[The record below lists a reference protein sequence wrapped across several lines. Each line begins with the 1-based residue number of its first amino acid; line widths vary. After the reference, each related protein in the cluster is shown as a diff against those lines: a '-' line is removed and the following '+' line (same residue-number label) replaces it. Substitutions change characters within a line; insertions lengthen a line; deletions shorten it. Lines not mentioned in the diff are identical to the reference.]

1 MYPLYFYNFENSTK
15 INNIISKYI
24 ITYHNFSHNLSV
36 KMNQRNKFKITY
48 DNFQDVIDKNMGK
61 TEIKVIKYNK
71 KNFKEESYDKCP
83 EINDNI
89 TTWIKVTHIWED
101 KSLKKLF
108 KCLNLNEYAFE
119 KILTFDYIPEV
130 EDYKNYI
137 YLMLTA
143 FIKKDSK
150 IKRIQVSIIL
160 GKNYIISLHHDDAEL
175 FEPIMNRLKIEE
187 HQIREKGPDYLAYNL
202 IDTVLDSHINTLKD
216 LEAEISKE
224 AEKIMD
230 NPSNDTFRIIHSYR
244 EEIDKI
250 RYHVLPL
257 QQLINSMELTESTL
271 IHQSTKTFLQNF
283 RNHVI
288 QVIARIDTLSN
299 RITEIRDIY
308 NSSMSRR
315 LDDIVRVLTVVTV
328 IFAPGTFIVGIYG
341 MNFQFMPELQSPFAY
356 PIVLLINLAIAIG
369 MLTYFRR
376 KQWI

>member
-1 MYPLYFYNFENSTK
+1 MSP
-15 INNIISKYI
+15 
-24 ITYHNFSHNLSV
+24 
-36 KMNQRNKFKITY
+36 RNKFKITY
-48 DNFQDVIDKNMGK
+48 DNFQDIIDKNMGK

-71 KNFKEESYDKCP
+71 ESFKEEFCDKCP
-83 EINDNI
+83 EINENV

-108 KCLNLNEYAFE
+108 KCLNLNEHTFR

-143 FIKKDSK
+143 FIKEDSK
-150 IKRIQVSIIL
+150 IKRIQLSIIL

-187 HQIREKGPDYLAYNL
+187 HQIREKGADYLAYNL
-202 IDTVLDSHINTLKD
+202 IDTVLDSHINILKD

-224 AEKIMD
+224 SEKIMD
-230 NPSNDTFRIIHSYR
+230 NPSNDTFRIIHRYR

-257 QQLINSMELTESTL
+257 QQLINSMELTESQL
-271 IHQSTKTFLQNF
+271 IHHSTKTFLQNF
-283 RNHVI
+283 RNHVT

-315 LDDIVRVLTVVTV
+315 LDEIVRVLTVVTV

-341 MNFQFMPELQSPFAY
+341 MNFQFMPELQSPIAY

-369 MLTYFRR
+369 MITYFR
-376 KQWI
+376 KKKWI